1 MRYLLCLAFF
11 ALLACGPTNTN
22 ITDSWKNKQA
32 LKERQVNSIFLAALS
47 PNIEYK
53 TMLEDELAYMVKQ
66 KGVKPVKSYEVFQGI
81 TKDNMP
87 SREEI
92 LDKIRK
98 TKADV
103 ILTISLRKLGT
114 STAQD
119 GAVELTA
126 PQTISFYGYYSSNF
140 PMIYD
145 PVVNGPDRIYYLESN
160 LFDATTEELLWS
172 AKSETYNPSGEESFV
187 KGYTETLINK
197 LEKDGILKK
206 G

>member
-1 MRYLLCLAFF
+1 MRYLLCAAFF
-11 ALLACGPTNTN
+11 ALLACGSSNTT

-32 LKERQVNSIFLAALS
+32 LKEKEVSSIFIAALS
-47 PNIEYK
+47 QNIEYK

-81 TKDNMP
+81 TKDNLP
-87 SREEI
+87 SREVI

-98 TKADV
+98 TKAEV
-103 ILTISLRKLGT
+103 ILTISLKSLKT
-114 STAQD
+114 NSNQE
-119 GAVELTA
+119 GAVELTV
-126 PQTISFYGYYSSNF
+126 PQTVSFYGYYSANF

-145 PVVNGPDRIYYLESN
+145 PVVNEPDRIYYLESN

-187 KGYTETLINK
+187 RGYTETLIKK